1 MTWPA
6 GATTTTTTTWLLRP
20 LDPQPRP
27 DRREGRGVIKAPAHV
42 GLRAAAAE
50 VLTHTAHA
58 ARAQPQEAEEGC
70 LYRERMRRE
79 AGRARRLTGV
89 LRGVVW
95 RQQDLPVVAVPCIAD
110 AGEFFPACPSGRL
123 RKGSVCVG
131 QSQWGLY
138 KS

>member
-1 MTWPA
+1 MW
-6 GATTTTTTTWLLRP
+6 
-20 LDPQPRP
+20 
-27 DRREGRGVIKAPAHV
+27 
-42 GLRAAAAE
+42 LRATE
-50 VLTHTAHA
+50 VLTHTVHA
-58 ARAQPQEAEEGC
+58 GRAQPQEAEEWR

-79 AGRARRLTGV
+79 AGRARRLAGV

-95 RQQDLPVVAVPCIAD
+95 RQQDPPVVAVPCMQIAD
-110 AGEFFPACPSGRL
+110 DGEFFPACPSGRL